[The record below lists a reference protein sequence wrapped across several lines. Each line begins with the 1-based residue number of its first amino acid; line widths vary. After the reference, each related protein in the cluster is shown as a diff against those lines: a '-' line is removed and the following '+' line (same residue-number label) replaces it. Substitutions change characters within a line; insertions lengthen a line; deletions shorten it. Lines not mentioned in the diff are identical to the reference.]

1 MTNILLVED
10 DKEIVKNLS
19 LFLRDEGFRVKAVSG
34 QKDALEQI
42 EEHGQEI
49 ILSAL
54 EYRLLLIFIN
64 NKGIVMTRNKLL
76 EEIWDA
82 AGEYVNDNTLTVYI
96 KRLRQKIEDDPQEPM
111 LIRTVRGMG
120 YRA

>member
-19 LFLRDEGFRVKAVSG
+19 LFLQEEGFRVRAVSG

-49 ILSAL
+49 DL
-54 EYRLLLIFIN
+54 E
-64 NKGIVMTRNKLL
+64 
-76 EEIWDA
+76 
-82 AGEYVNDNTLTVYI
+82 
-96 KRLRQKIEDDPQEPM
+96 
-111 LIRTVRGMG
+111 
-120 YRA
+120 